1 MGVMMFRCENDI
13 TPITQTTLITQWL
26 AYQS

>member
-1 MGVMMFRCENDI
+1 MGVMSFRCENDI
-13 TPITQTTLITQWL
+13 IPITQITLITQWL